1 MGTRSGTLNCA
12 GNSCVAYT
20 ISTGLLVLLMGV
32 GAGCLAQSVNSIP
45 SHQHAETSHVQMDG
59 LTKLGRYM
67 NALGAQLDPRARGA
81 LTRIDGTARQLLALR
96 GYVRIEEGLAARWS
110 WTAEEIKRFENSAEY
125 RAALNEVEK
134 VRQKFAALNPGYELY
149 VNTQVRTLE
158 KQIKFW
164 NETKSVQSASEQML
178 ASTLKELSGAGYTET
193 PDASSVN
200 RFRQFLKSSKLATAP
215 TVATPGLSQ
224 HGQLRAFDFQV
235 QRGSQLVAGT
245 DSASIVPVWE
255 GQGWAKKLKEAVK
268 GASNKFKGPLV
279 SPREP
284 WHYDY
289 VP

>member
-1 MGTRSGTLNCA
+1 MSKA
-12 GNSCVAYT
+12 VP
-20 ISTGLLVLLMGV
+20 TGLAVLLTV
-32 GAGCLAQSVNSIP
+32 WLVAHSVRPAGFALSHREAPAGPTQSD
-45 SHQHAETSHVQMDG
+45 ATA
-59 LTKLGRYM
+59 KLRRYM
-67 NALGAQLDPRARGA
+67 NAVSASLDSRPRIA
-81 LTRIDGTARQLLALR
+81 LTVIIGTARQLLAIR
-96 GYVRIEEGLAARWS
+96 GYLRSEGNLNARWS
-110 WTAEEIKRFENSAEY
+110 WTGEEIKQFENSAEY

-134 VRQKFAALNPGYELY
+134 VRRKFAEQNPGYDLY

-164 NETKSVQSASEQML
+164 NETRSVETAADALL
-178 ASTLKELSGAGYTET
+178 AAALRELNNPAYDDAPSSSG
-193 PDASSVN
+193 VN
-200 RFRQFLKSSKLATAP
+200 KFRQFLKSATLVTPP

-245 DSASIVPVWE
+245 DTSSIGPVWE
-255 GQGWAKKLKEAVK
+255 GQGWAKKLKDAVNA
-268 GASNKFKGPLV
+268 ASARFKGPLV

>member
-1 MGTRSGTLNCA
+1 VRR
-12 GNSCVAYT
+12 V
-20 ISTGLLVLLMGV
+20 
-32 GAGCLAQSVNSIP
+32 QSNATP
-45 SHQHAETSHVQMDG
+45 
-59 LTKLGRYM
+59 KLGRYM
-67 NALGAQLDPRARGA
+67 NAISAALDSRPRAA

-96 GYVRIEEGLAARWS
+96 GYLRSEGNLGAKWS
-110 WTAEEIKRFENSAEY
+110 WTAEEIKQFESSAEY

-134 VRQKFAALNPGYELY
+134 VRRKFAERNPGYDLY

-158 KQIKFW
+158 KQIRFW
-164 NETKSVQSASEQML
+164 NETKSVQVAADGLLAAALRELNGSAYDDAPSP
-178 ASTLKELSGAGYTET
+178 ASL
-193 PDASSVN
+193 N
-200 RFRQFLKSSKLATAP
+200 RFRQFLKSARLEVAP

-235 QRGSQLVAGT
+235 QRGQQLVAGT

-255 GQGWAKKLKEAVK
+255 GQGWAKKLKDAVFA
-268 GASNKFKGPLV
+268 ASSKFKGPLQ